1 MTWLN
6 NMDIIQ
12 LTLRWW
18 HNMLNVMERLNGVV
32 ARVKAEMVEEYTN
45 KLMEETK
52 EMNIKPMQ
60 NMVDALEVLKYT
72 DVKVVLKE
80 KENTAKA
87 V

>member
-1 MTWLN
+1 
-6 NMDIIQ
+6 
-12 LTLRWW
+12 
-18 HNMLNVMERLNGVV
+18 MLNVMERLNGVV